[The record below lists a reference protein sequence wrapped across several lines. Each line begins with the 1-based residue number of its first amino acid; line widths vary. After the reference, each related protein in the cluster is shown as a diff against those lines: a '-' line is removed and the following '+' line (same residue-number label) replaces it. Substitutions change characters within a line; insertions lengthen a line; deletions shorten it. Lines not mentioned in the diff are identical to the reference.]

1 MTSSRAVVL
10 LCGLCLAA
18 VALFRLVTRSTPT
31 SAVPGV
37 VVEQVEAGGAAALA
51 GIREGDVIGS
61 WKLEGAPP
69 DFPEPT
75 QGELRS
81 PFAVTQ
87 IEIEQGPR
95 ADVRLSGHRAGRAL
109 IFDLPQRGWRMT
121 TRPPLPAP
129 ELEVYLEG
137 RRRIEKGRDP
147 EGIALWREAAARL
160 SNAGR
165 TSDAVWLLSRIAEA
179 SSRAGVWPGAQQAWE
194 AAIRQVARSDEW
206 ARIRLHQSYAAA
218 LRRRNEYARSPAEY
232 RKALDIANRHAPN
245 GLAVASLLAGLG
257 DVEESVDEY
266 APARDFYVRA
276 LVIRQRLAPDSV
288 AVAESLG
295 ALGRV
300 TAENDSAEDLCSR
313 SVALWEELA
322 PDALEMATA
331 LNDLGAVYFLRG
343 DVAAARPL
351 HERALAIAMRLE
363 PGGLDQAASLYRL
376 GNVAWRRGDLAAAED
391 FHRRALAI
399 RQDLAPESAAVEASL
414 NSLGNVA
421 GTRKDLAAAERF
433 HRQALALGEKRAPHA
448 VEPMLHNLGEDARLL
463 GDYATAE
470 ALYRR
475 ALEMYERLPEGS
487 GRDAVTANTLV
498 SLAAVARDRGDLAEA
513 ERIARNALAI
523 REKLEPGSLHLAE
536 DREVLADILRDGG
549 RWAEARD
556 AYERIL
562 RVASRTVPGSELEAR
577 ALHALG
583 RLEVRD
589 GRIEQAAGR
598 FRLAVDALESQ
609 KGKLGGS
616 IEARELFSAIYAD
629 YYRDLLEV
637 LVDLGRSAE
646 AFRVLERSHARLL
659 LAMLAERDLVLASN
673 LPPELEAERASA
685 DADYD
690 RTQKELRELPPKE
703 HVRRS
708 RLLER
713 LAVLRERR
721 NETVEK
727 IKRASPR
734 YASLRYPQPLDAT
747 AARAA
752 LDPGTLLLSF
762 SVGRE
767 RSFLFA
773 LEPAAT
779 GRPGLTVYTLAA
791 GDASLRA
798 AVGAHRNLLDLHGA
812 SSTSNADAARNLA
825 ERSRSLYATLLA
837 PAEPLIARSERLLI
851 VPDGPLH
858 TLPFAALLRA
868 GEDGAARSLVEW
880 KPLHTAIS
888 ATVYA
893 ELKKARG
900 GPRRDPAVI
909 VAAFGDPRYPTAPE
923 KKAAVLRAGLKFQ
936 PLPESRQEVQ
946 EIASLYAPRSVAY
959 LGAEAT
965 EERARSI
972 GRDVP
977 LIHYACHALVD
988 ERFPLDSAL
997 VFSIPERPREGQDNG
1012 LLQAWEIFEKMRI
1025 DADLVTLSACES
1037 GLGKEMGGE
1046 GLIGLTRAFQYAGAR
1061 SVLASLW
1068 KVEDKSTAALMKR
1081 FYANLKA
1088 GGTKDEALRLAQVEL
1103 IRSAEFSAPRDWA
1116 AFQLNG
1122 YLK

>member
-1 MTSSRAVVL
+1 VTSSRAVVL
-10 LCGLCLAA
+10 LCGLCLAG
-18 VALFRLVTRSTPT
+18 VALFILLSPRAPV
-31 SAVPGV
+31 SAPSGL
-37 VVEQVEAGGAAALA
+37 VVEEVEAGGAAALA

-61 WKLEGAPP
+61 WNLPNVSS

-81 PFAVTQ
+81 PFAVAQ
-87 IEIEQGPR
+87 VEIEQSPR

-109 IFDLPQRGWRMT
+109 SFDFPQRGWRMT

-129 ELEVYLEG
+129 ELAIYLDG
-137 RRRIEKGRDP
+137 RRRIRERRSG
-147 EGIALWREAAARL
+147 EGIASWREAANRL

-165 TSDAVWLLSRIAEA
+165 TPDAVWLMSRIAGA
-179 SSRAGVWPGAQQAWE
+179 SLRAGDWPGAQEAWE
-194 AAIRQVARSDEW
+194 TAIRQAAASDAW
-206 ARIRLHQSYAAA
+206 IRMSLHQAYAAA
-218 LRRRNEYARSPAEY
+218 LRRRNEYPRARAEY
-232 RKALDIANRHAPN
+232 RKALDIASRHAPN
-245 GLAVASLLAGLG
+245 GLAVASLLTGLG

-266 APARDFYVRA
+266 ATARDLYVRA
-276 LVIRQRLAPDSV
+276 LVIRQRLAPDSA
-288 AVAESLG
+288 AVAASLG
-295 ALGRV
+295 DLGRV
-300 TAENDSAEDLCSR
+300 TAENDSADDLCAR

-322 PDALEMATA
+322 PDSLEAATA
-331 LNDLGAVYFLRG
+331 LNDLGAVYFQRG

-351 HERALAIAMRLE
+351 HERALAISTRLE
-363 PGGLDQAASLYRL
+363 PGGLHQAASLYRL

-399 RQDLAPESAAVEASL
+399 RQALAPESAAVEASL

-433 HRQALALGEKRAPHA
+433 HRQALAIGEKRAPHA

-463 GDYATAE
+463 GDYASAE

-475 ALEMYERLPEGS
+475 ALAMYERLPEGS
-487 GRDAVTANTLV
+487 GRDAATANTLV

-513 ERIARNALAI
+513 ERIARSALAI

-536 DREVLADILRDGG
+536 DREVLADVLRDGG

-589 GRIEQAAGR
+589 GKTEQAAAR

-616 IEARELFSAIYAD
+616 TEARELFSAIYAD

-637 LVDLGRSAE
+637 LVDLGRPAE

-659 LAMLAERDLVLASN
+659 LAMLAERDLVLASH

-690 RTQKELRELPPKE
+690 RTQRELRELPPKE
-703 HVRRS
+703 HARRAQLLD
-708 RLLER
+708 RLS
-713 LAVLRERR
+713 VLRAKRS
-721 NETVEK
+721 ETVEK

-734 YASLRYPQPLDAT
+734 YASLRYPQPLDVT

-779 GRPGLTVYTLAA
+779 GGSGLTVYTLAA

-837 PAEPLIARSERLLI
+837 PAEPLIARAERLLI

-868 GEDGAARSLVEW
+868 GEDGAPQPLVEW

-893 ELKKARG
+893 ELKKSRG
-900 GPRRDPAVI
+900 GARRDPAVM

-946 EIASLYAPRSVAY
+946 EIAALYAPRSVAY

-977 LIHYACHALVD
+977 LIHYACHAVVD

-1088 GGTKDEALRLAQVEL
+1088 GRTKDEALRLAQIEL
-1103 IRSAEFSAPRDWA
+1103 IRSTEFAAPRDWA

-1122 YLK
+1122 DWK